1 MIRPGPLA
9 SLAVL
14 GGAGL
19 LLAAQSLLPA
29 RLPPWLG
36 GRADPLAL
44 SLTLAETLRQQGP
57 LVAMIQTCPQP
68 LRHVLDLAML
78 TPDRLRWTPQTRTL
92 VIHAPRP
99 MPEPAKAPEPGN
111 AYKIPPPE
119 QACSADTVSAD
130 EAAREILRRH
140 ILLPLVAAGHDD
152 IKVKV
157 TFAALP
163 PTSAPTQAQD

>member
-9 SLAVL
+9 SLAAL

-19 LLAAQSLLPA
+19 LLAAQSLLPQ

-36 GRADPLAL
+36 GRPDPLAL
-44 SLTLAETLRQQGP
+44 SLTLAEALRQQGL
-57 LVAMIQTCPQP
+57 LVAMVQACPQP

-99 MPEPAKAPEPGN
+99 MPEPAKTPE
-111 AYKIPPPE
+111 K
-119 QACSADTVSAD
+119 ACSADTVSAD
-130 EAAREILRRH
+130 EAAREILRRQF
-140 ILLPLVAAGHDD
+140 LLPLVAAGHDD

-157 TFAALP
+157 TFAAPP
-163 PTSAPTQAQD
+163 PTSASTPDQD